1 LKKSKRT
8 KNLKRAKKSKGTT
21 VEGVGVASPP
31 SNSHMKHMNAR
42 YGNLPKMGCSTQML
56 NMGFYMAKPGEHI
69 TTCPPASASSKSA
82 GGTKETGEATP

>member
-1 LKKSKRT
+1 MKE
-8 KNLKRAKKSKGTT
+8 AKKSKETT

-31 SNSHMKHMNAR
+31 SNSYMKHMNAR
-42 YGNLPKMGCSTQML
+42 YGNLPRMNSSIQML
-56 NMGFYMAKPGEHI
+56 DMGFYMAKPGEHK